1 MSEHSRNLLP
11 VTPRFGSIG
20 YITHKLIYARRTS
33 TGTEEY
39 HDTILRILHGA
50 QTQLKVGFT
59 DSELEFAYKAFMNF
73 KCSVGGR
80 FLWQLGTETVD
91 RLGVM
96 SLQNCAFV
104 NIDDPIRPF
113 TWIFDVLMLGTG
125 VGFNIQKHNISK
137 LPPVRTE
144 YVKIVRI
151 DANDADYILPDSRE
165 GWVNLLKRVLTAY
178 FYKGKGFSY
187 STILIRPKGAL
198 IKGFGG
204 TASGPEDLVKGIIHI
219 CTILD
224 KCRGLKLNSVDCL
237 DIVNIIAQIVVAGNV
252 RRSALIALG
261 DCNDV
266 EYLNAKRWDLGN
278 IPNWRCMSNNSVIC
292 NDISQLPSCFWDGYN
307 GNGEP
312 YGLINLDLCKSV
324 GRIKD
329 GSKYADPKVD
339 GVNPC
344 GEIPLANFETCCLGE
359 IYLCN
364 VSSLFE
370 LIDVATTIYRICK
383 HSLMLSCHHQE
394 TDSIIHK
401 NYKIG
406 IGVTGYMQAS
416 EEQRGWLDILYG
428 YLRNYDELYSVKHG
442 VPVSVKLT
450 TVKPSGTLSLLA
462 GTTPGVHPG
471 IFKYFIRRIRVRT
484 TNHSL
489 IKLCQSHGYRT
500 EYVRKFDGTTDPDT
514 MIIEFPCRFPDSTTL
529 AKDMTAIDQLEV
541 LKKLQTEWSDNS
553 VSITVYYRKHEL
565 DDIKLWLSNNYN
577 LNIKSC
583 SFLLHN
589 DHGFDQAPYE
599 EITEEQYET
608 LSRYVIP
615 ITHSALVNDSDTS
628 ITECD
633 GGSCPSK

>member
-1 MSEHSRNLLP
+1 MSIKSGIL
-11 VTPRFGSIG
+11 TPSFGPIG
-20 YITHKLIYARRTS
+20 YITHKLIYARRLESETR
-33 TGTEEY
+33 TESFHESVM
-39 HDTILRILHGA
+39 RILDGA
-50 QTQLKVGFT
+50 QNQLNVGFT
-59 DSELEFAYKAFMNF
+59 DEELDFAYQAFMKF

-125 VGFNIQKHNISK
+125 VGFNIQKHNIDK
-137 LPPVRTE
+137 LPAVIDAD
-144 YVKIVRI
+144 VKITRC
-151 DANDADYILPDSRE
+151 DTNDADYLIPDSRE
-165 GWVNLLKRVLTAY
+165 GWVNLLKRVLTAH

-187 STILIRPKGAL
+187 STVCIRKLGTP

-204 TASGPEDLVKGIIHI
+204 IASGPEQLVKGIENV
-219 CTILD
+219 CSILS
-224 KCRGLKLNSVDCL
+224 KRRGAKLSSVDCL
-237 DIVNIIAQIVVAGNV
+237 DLVNIIAQVVVSGNV

-261 DCNDV
+261 DCDDV

-292 NDISQLPSCFWDGYN
+292 NDISQLPSSFWEGYN

-312 YGLINLDLCKSV
+312 YGLINLDLCKNV

-329 GSKYADPKVD
+329 GTKYADPSVA

-364 VSSLFE
+364 IDSMIE
-370 LIDVATTIYRICK
+370 LVNVATMIYRICK
-383 HSLMLSCHHQE
+383 HSLMLKCHHSE

-401 NYKIG
+401 NFKIG
-406 IGVTGYMQAS
+406 IGITGYMQAT
-416 EEQRGWLDILYG
+416 EQQKGWLDSLYTIL
-428 YLRNYDELYSVKHG
+428 RTYDIMYSKKHN

-450 TVKPSGTLSLLA
+450 TIKPSGTLSLLA
-462 GTTPGVHPG
+462 GTTPGIHPG

-484 TNHSL
+484 TNEQL
-489 IKLCQSHGYRT
+489 IKLCQAHGYRT
-500 EYVRKFDGTTDPDT
+500 EYARKFDGTNDLET
-514 MIIEFPCRFPDSTTL
+514 MIVEFPCKYSEHTRL
-529 AKDMTAIDQLEV
+529 AKDMSAVDQLEA
-541 LKKLQTEWSDNS
+541 LKTLQTDWSDNS
-553 VSITVYYRKHEL
+553 VSITVYYRLHEL
-565 DDIKLWLSNNYN
+565 DSIKKWLSENYN
-577 LNIKSC
+577 HSVKSC

-599 EITEEQYET
+599 EITKEQFEQ
-608 LSRYVIP
+608 LSLNVMP
-615 ITHSALVNDSDTS
+615 ITEGSIMNDSDTS
-628 ITECD
+628 IDECE
-633 GGSCPSK
+633 GGACPAK